1 MTEADLKKQLQSTN
15 PREIEEALLVGSN
28 SGEIRQIIDLFE
40 SIWKMTYAASSDPE
54 FKAVQNGLLADQ
66 IVLMNEQEDLIPA
79 GLPKIE
85 EVTELDL
92 GGFPEAAFFPELLR
106 YKKLQKL
113 QLWEN
118 EVTILPDDFFELEH
132 LSELYLSCHLEELS
146 PFIGK
151 LQHLKI
157 LILAGNKIKQIPAS
171 IQKLSKLEELD
182 LSNNQLSELPAFL
195 SELPGLKVLH
205 IYGNP
210 DLVLDNPEIYR
221 EKGIELVD

>member
-1 MTEADLKKQLQSTN
+1 MTEAELKKQLQSTN
-15 PREIEEALLVGSN
+15 PREIEQALLLGSH
-28 SGEIRQIIDLFE
+28 SEEIRQIIDLFE
-40 SIWKMTYAASSDPE
+40 SIWKMTYAACSDPE
-54 FKAVQNGLLADQ
+54 FKAVQNGSLADQ

-79 GLPKIE
+79 ILTKVE
-85 EVTELDL
+85 EVTALDL
-92 GGFPEAAFFPELLR
+92 GGFPESALFPELLR

-118 EVTILPDDFFELEH
+118 EITVLPDGFFELEQ
-132 LSELYLSCHLEELS
+132 LNELYLSCELEELS
-146 PFIGK
+146 PLIGK
-151 LQHLKI
+151 LQQLKT
-157 LILAGNKIKQIPAS
+157 LIVAGNKIKQIPAS

-195 SELPGLKVLH
+195 AELPALKVLH

-210 DLVLDNPEIYR
+210 DLVLNDPEIYK